1 MDTWVWIVIAVV
13 AVVLLLGVMWAGT
26 RTRRTRSLQ
35 DRFGREY
42 DRTVE
47 HAGDRREAERELR
60 EREKRHEELD
70 LRPLAPEA
78 RDRYAEEWE
87 ATQGR
92 FVDDP
97 KGAVRDA
104 DVLVQRVMKDRGY
117 PVDDFERRAADISVD
132 HPDLV
137 ERYRTAH
144 GIAGASERG
153 EASTEDLRQSVRH
166 YRALFVE
173 LLEVGDTDD
182 VERADEVSAH
192 RRDTGEAKPR
202 DLDNVRRLP

>member
-1 MDTWVWIVIAVV
+1 MDTWVWIVIAAVA
-13 AVVLLLGVMWAGT
+13 AVVVLGVLWGAA

-42 DRTVE
+42 DRTVD

-78 RDRYAEEWE
+78 RDRYVEDWR

-97 KGAVRDA
+97 TGAVKEADA
-104 DVLVQRVMKDRGY
+104 LVQRVMKDRGY
-117 PVDDFERRAADISVD
+117 PVDDFEQRAADISVE
-132 HPDLV
+132 HPELV
-137 ERYRTAH
+137 EKYRTAH
-144 GIAGASERG
+144 GIAQASERG
-153 EASTEDLRQSVRH
+153 EASTEDLRHSVRH
-166 YRALFVE
+166 YRTLFVE
-173 LLEVGDTDD
+173 LLEVQEDREEAEVEASGRRSVDN
-182 VERADEVSAH
+182 VERL
-192 RRDTGEAKPR
+192 R
-202 DLDNVRRLP
+202 

>member
-1 MDTWVWIVIAVV
+1 METWVWIVIAAV
-13 AVVLLLGVMWAGT
+13 AAGVVLGVLWGAA

-42 DRTVE
+42 DRTVD

-78 RDRYAEEWE
+78 RNRYVEDWR

-97 KGAVRDA
+97 TGAVKDA
-104 DVLVQRVMKDRGY
+104 DRLVQRVMKDRGY
-117 PVDDFERRAADISVD
+117 PVDDFEQRAADISVE
-132 HPDLV
+132 HPELV
-137 ERYRTAH
+137 EKYRTAH
-144 GIAGASERG
+144 GIAQASERG
-153 EASTEDLRQSVRH
+153 EASTEDLRHSVRH

-173 LLEVGDTDD
+173 LLEVQEDGED
-182 VERADEVSAH
+182 VEV
-192 RRDTGEAKPR
+192 EAAR
-202 DLDNVRRLP
+202 QRSGDNVERLR